1 MSSANRRSESNRRS
15 GSVQTGRVPQ
25 NRVAVIVAL
34 GGVILL
40 CLCISIA
47 LIFFPTNRT
56 TTSGDATPQADARN
70 PTLVIAH
77 SPEKAALIKTLTDG
91 FNAQR
96 QKTPDN
102 RNMEIRLLELTPE
115 DMVNRALAGDGT
127 FQALTPDSSLWL
139 DQLNR
144 RWAES
149 QPAESGSGG
158 ESGAGAIARTLTGEP
173 VRYAVSPIVIAAW
186 DDTARSLGWPAS
198 PVGWSTLQSRGQSDP
213 NFRWSHPSTAY
224 ASGLL
229 ATLAEFYAGAGVQR
243 GLTAEMAQDQ
253 KTVAYVGAIEKTI
266 KYYGEAELAVM
277 QRVAQDRNALDA
289 FVVSEQLVIA
299 FNTGKFG
306 GQSNKLVALYPA
318 EGTFWADHPL
328 ALLETAALTDNQRR
342 TFQAFREYLSSA
354 ETQKTVLA
362 AGYRPAD
369 LGLSLTGDGSPFT
382 SANGVD
388 PKQPQTTLQL
398 PAADVVQ
405 VVQNVWAL
413 TKRKTN
419 VFLVVDTSGSMQG
432 SKLDSAQA
440 ALKTFL
446 AQIPNDQE
454 KVGLVEFN
462 TGVAN
467 IIELDT
473 LAHNRATLNQTVDGL
488 RANGNTALLDGVRTA
503 YQRLQQNGDP
513 ERINAIV
520 AMTDGRENASLVNL
534 RQLVNEIRQ
543 GNQNM
548 PVVIFCIA
556 YGSDAD
562 YNVLQNIADASG
574 GQVREG
580 NEETIRE
587 LYKILSSYF

>member
-1 MSSANRRSESNRRS
+1 
-15 GSVQTGRVPQ
+15 
-25 NRVAVIVAL
+25 VA
-34 GGVILL
+34 
-40 CLCISIA
+40 IA
-47 LIFFPTNRT
+47 LIIFPARHT
-56 TTSGDATPQADARN
+56 TTPGSDAPQGDTRN

-77 SPEKAALIKTLTDG
+77 SPEKAALIKTLAEG
-91 FNAQR
+91 FNAKR
-96 QKTPDN
+96 ERTPD
-102 RNMEIRLLELTPE
+102 RQTMEIRLLELTPE
-115 DMVNRALAGDGT
+115 EMVNRALAGEST
-127 FQALTPDSSLWL
+127 FQAITPDSSLWL

-144 RWAES
+144 RWAQNQAPSEGDS
-149 QPAESGSGG
+149 
-158 ESGAGAIARTLTGEP
+158 GAIARTLTGEP

-186 DDTARSLGWPAS
+186 EDVARGLGWPGQ
-198 PVGWSTLQSRGQSDP
+198 PVSWSSLQSRAQSDP

-243 GLTAEMAQDQ
+243 GLTAEMAQDK
-253 KTVAYVGAIEKTI
+253 KTVDYVSQIEKTV

-277 QRVAQDRNALDA
+277 DRVAKDRKALDA
-289 FVVSEQLVIA
+289 FVISEQLLIA
-299 FNTGKFG
+299 FNSGRFG
-306 GQSNKLVALYPA
+306 NQANKLVALYPA

-328 ALLETAALTDNQRR
+328 ALLETPALTDNQRR
-342 TFQAFREYLSSA
+342 TFQAFREYLA
-354 ETQKTVLA
+354 TPETQKQVLD

-369 LGLSLTGDGSPFT
+369 LGLSLTGQGSPF
-382 SANGVD
+382 SAANGVD

-432 SKLDSAQA
+432 SKLDGAIT
-440 ALKTFL
+440 ALRTFL
-446 AQIPNDQE
+446 AQIPSDQE

-462 TGVAN
+462 TGVTN

-473 LAHNRATLNQTVDGL
+473 LGSNRARLNETVEGFS
-488 RANGNTALLDGVRTA
+488 ANGNTALLDGVRTA
-503 YQRLQQNGDP
+503 YSRLQQNGDP

-520 AMTDGRENASLVNL
+520 AMTDGRENASMVSL
-534 RQLVNEIRQ
+534 RQLVDEIRT
-543 GNQNM
+543 GNQNL

-556 YGSDAD
+556 YGRDAD
-562 YNVLQNIADASG
+562 YDVLQAIADASG

-587 LYKILSSYF
+587 LYKVLSSYF